1 MTEDVVHTVYNN
13 YRPYCEP
20 FCRIVDVNQYD
31 MGEIAQSERMA
42 CIGTAIMIASFITA
56 NVIIPVTLPPIQY

>member
-31 MGEIAQSERMA
+31 MGEIAQYDIFEYYLCERQ
-42 CIGTAIMIASFITA
+42 A
-56 NVIIPVTLPPIQY
+56 NS